1 MTVIDLE
8 DAVMLGSDVSDALI
22 DLADHVRRS
31 IVMVQSGRHGVGSGI
46 IWHSDGTIM
55 TNYHVVA
62 RHTSAHVTLSDDRE
76 MHANVLAVDP
86 SLDLAVLK
94 IAATDLPA
102 APAGLSTDVRIGQLV
117 MAIGNPWGRRGVAT
131 LGIIS
136 GLGEVQAPWRKE
148 PSEYIRSDVMLAPG
162 NSGGALLDM
171 QGKVIGINAMIFG
184 GDLGVAIPSD
194 TATQFLALAERRP
207 MVGVGVRP
215 VRLDNDSAARVG
227 QDGALEVIELLA
239 DGPAARAGVGAGD
252 LLLKLGGMPIVDAT
266 SLRAALEQHTTG
278 ARVALETIHNGAFI
292 TRQVEL
298 QGLPRP
304 ERAA

>member
-8 DAVMLGSDVSDALI
+8 DAVMLGSDVSEALI
-22 DLADHVRRS
+22 DLAANVRRS
-31 IVMVQSGRHGVGSGI
+31 IVLVRSGRHGAGSGI
-46 IWHSDGTIM
+46 IWHSDGTII

-62 RHTSAHVTLSDDRE
+62 RHTSAHVTLSNDRE
-76 MHANVLAVDP
+76 LRANVLAVDP

-136 GLGEVQAPWRKE
+136 ALGEVQAPWRKE

-184 GDLGVAIPSD
+184 GDLSVAIPSD

-207 MVGVGVRP
+207 MLGVGVRP
-215 VRLDNDSAARVG
+215 VRLQFEQAAHVG
-227 QDGALEVIELLA
+227 QDRALEVIELLA
-239 DGPAARAGVGAGD
+239 DGPAARAGCVIGD
-252 LLLKLGGMPIVDAT
+252 LLLKLDGMLIVDAT
-266 SLRAALEQHTTG
+266 SLRAALEQHTNG
-278 ARVALETIHNGAFI
+278 ARVALETIHNGTLI
-292 TRQVEL
+292 TRQITL
-298 QGLPRP
+298 QGIPRL